1 MPLHLMSFT
10 TYVLIY
16 LNPLL
21 AGVTIFADREKQ
33 EKFNKLMGVKGDI
46 KVENKPDIS
55 DAEKEKIQLDL
66 EKQYTAGL
74 RRRDGRTVGLES
86 WISNL
91 FFGKL
96 YCSCISFSV
105 LTFVIMMKIWCVC
118 LLYTSKLRV
127 IGSVWIVLQP
137 FLALTMPEFSLSW
150 FLCSHCS
157 VISRVGKSRVFS
169 RVLHSLK
176 MKLTIKKTAAVKS
189 PVEKDYLTLLDLP
202 DSILEC
208 ILERLPSEG
217 LNSMA
222 GVSTALRNMCIS
234 DHLWEKHMKQ
244 KWGEVIGPAAYR
256 KWLCYIATQ
265 KEIAILE
272 SKKRKMAF
280 DSFKNIWPLFKTRI
294 LRIMSIISLS
304 SVDSVMANGH
314 VGFMLSCY
322 DAEVFYD
329 CHTNTFTARFH
340 GRLVIEE
347 NIEWNRLRKPVID
360 SPPEFLHI
368 SSCLNDLKPNDLQSS
383 IG

>member
-1 MPLHLMSFT
+1 
-10 TYVLIY
+10 
-16 LNPLL
+16 
-21 AGVTIFADREKQ
+21 
-33 EKFNKLMGVKGDI
+33 
-46 KVENKPDIS
+46 
-55 DAEKEKIQLDL
+55 
-66 EKQYTAGL
+66 
-74 RRRDGRTVGLES
+74 
-86 WISNL
+86 
-91 FFGKL
+91 
-96 YCSCISFSV
+96 
-105 LTFVIMMKIWCVC
+105 
-118 LLYTSKLRV
+118 
-127 IGSVWIVLQP
+127 
-137 FLALTMPEFSLSW
+137 MPEFSLSW

-189 PVEKDYLTLLDLP
+189 PVEKDDLTLLDLP

-272 SKKRKMAF
+272 SKKRKMDF
-280 DSFKNIWPLFKTRI
+280 DSFENIWPLFKTRT
-294 LRIMSIISLS
+294 LEDDNSHRLQGSIP
-304 SVDSVMANGH
+304 VDSVMAWYLSLETGKSSFPAQVYNRESQNGH

-360 SPPEFLHI
+360 SPPEFLHT
-368 SSCLNDLKPNDLQSS
+368 SSCLNDLKPNDHIEIQWRRSKDLPYGWWYGVVGHLESCNSDAAYCQCHKNDTVVLEFTQYSHGS
-383 IG
+383 RWHRAVIDRNKHREVGNEVDGFYGGIRKLDSEEEISKWKSLWPNSTLD